1 MRLLRDLWGTSTRR
15 MTIVVILIVLG
26 AAGQAGASALAGAV
40 LVHRSAGFFAVL
52 AAALVAV
59 VLSDLAVSL
68 LMAGLTADWS
78 ADVRRRLCRV
88 ALGQDLPTLETTP
101 VGELLD
107 RIDGDVYQVASAIRN
122 QGTRLAQGLCVGLL
136 SMIVALVVWW
146 PAGVAMLLLTVV
158 LAVSLRRPT
167 ARIGPARMAEEEAWS
182 DLAAVMEEA
191 VHGQDDVRTSLA
203 RPYVLRLYARRAAAV
218 LSRGRLVWVLSAKV
232 ASAATATI
240 RAGIGV
246 VVLGGAWALATGRV
260 DAARLTAIWLLA
272 LAFGA
277 TAEHVSRMVPEIQ
290 EALGAWARVQ
300 LLQRAR
306 QEPVGGVSPT
316 EGDLRIEDLT
326 FTYQEGG
333 RGAALRGLSLTFA
346 RGRSYAL
353 IGRTGSGKSTLAKV
367 LTRAVDVPPGSVYLG
382 DTDLGDLD
390 VEQLRRWVALV
401 PQRTEILAGTL
412 AENVAL
418 FDPDLLDAAARAL
431 DELGLAGW
439 IAELPDGLAT
449 RLGEGGHILSA
460 GQEQLVAFAR
470 ILVRDP
476 HVVILDEAT
485 ARLDPVTEARVQR
498 ATERLL
504 RDRIGIVIAH
514 RLSSVRRCDE
524 VVVLADGAVVEAGPL
539 ETSTRFAEL
548 LATSHAAAYAT
559 AGTAGRAGGGT
570 DLLVGP
576 DPALDW
582 PTDPASAWIEPDNP
596 VGSATAWADPTG
608 PASRWADPSGLAIQP
623 DNPTASAEPD
633 NPTASAEPDN
643 PTVLG
648 EPDNPT
654 VLGEPDKTVRAERD
668 KQIEP
673 TTTRAEL
680 AGSTPAMSGMTRA
693 DPPPL
698 PPVPPARTLRE
709 IFRLC
714 LNDPRYGMAAI
725 GLFLGLSLLGLDGP
739 VLPWLW
745 ADLVDGT
752 GSPYLPA
759 VGIVAGLL
767 VTMPL
772 PYYTHVWFPGWWVRQ
787 MLRIG
792 LRLVHGQTGPRRVS
806 SHTPAE
812 VVAQGGDTE
821 RVVQLA
827 DNVLDQAVALVL
839 VVAMT
844 AVTGSVVPGLF
855 FLGTMVVSGLAATLF
870 GPKLERAARATVAA
884 RAAFATALVS
894 ALSAARTVKLAGA
907 TTAVLRHLASLDV
920 LRSDRQRR
928 EISVQV
934 WARSTPS
941 MASGLLP
948 IGAWALYLGGGL
960 SAGAVLVAVSTLGA
974 ARWFAWTTASLI
986 SQLPSARVWTRRT
999 VAMTGVSTYSAGVP
1013 AVDLAAGTAPAPT
1026 PPPRHPLRRLELRD
1040 FGVVHSDGTV
1050 AVRNVDLTVQRGQL
1064 VLVVGPVGSGKSSL
1078 LRALAGIVHH
1088 TGELAWNGD
1097 PVTEPELFLRPN
1109 QVGYVGQ
1116 LPRVLSGTVAENIA
1130 LGHQVDA
1137 AGAVSTAQLDHD
1149 LVAAGG
1155 GLGLL
1160 IGHKGTRL
1168 SGGQLQRLA
1177 LARALAPRTELL
1189 VADDVS
1195 SALDVTT
1202 ELALWQALRD
1212 HGVTVV
1218 GSTAKR
1224 AALVRA
1230 DHVVVLLGGAVAAQ
1244 GTWQE
1249 LEGDWSHLA
1258 G

>member
-15 MTIVVILIVLG
+15 MTVVVILIALG

-78 ADVRRRLCRV
+78 ADVRRRLCQV
-88 ALGQDLPTLETTP
+88 AFGQDLPTLETTP

-136 SMIVALVVWW
+136 SMVVALVVWW

-306 QEPVGGVSPT
+306 QEPVGGLHPT

-326 FTYQEGG
+326 FRYQESG

-367 LTRAVDVPPGSVYLG
+367 LTRAVDVPPGTVFLG
-382 DTDLGDLD
+382 GTDLGDLD

-449 RLGEGGHILSA
+449 RLGEGGHVLSA

-559 AGTAGRAGGGT
+559 AAPAGRAGGGT

-576 DPALDW
+576 DPND
-582 PTDPASAWIEPDNP
+582 AW
-596 VGSATAWADPTG
+596 PTG
-608 PASRWADPSGLAIQP
+608 PATAWPDPVEP
-623 DNPTASAEPD
+623 AS
-633 NPTASAEPDN
+633 
-643 PTVLG
+643 
-648 EPDNPT
+648 
-654 VLGEPDKTVRAERD
+654 VRAEPAIARA
-668 KQIEP
+668 EP
-673 TTTRAEL
+673 GNPTGRAEL
-680 AGSTPAMSGMTRA
+680 VEPATEPVGANRA

-698 PPVPPARTLRE
+698 PPMPPARTLRE

-714 LNDPRYGMAAI
+714 LNDPRYGMAAV

-827 DNVLDQAVALVL
+827 DNVLDQIVALVL

-928 EISVQV
+928 EIAVQV

-948 IGAWALYLGGGL
+948 IGAWALYLSGGL

-999 VAMTGVSTYSAGVP
+999 VAMTGVSAYSAGVP

-1026 PPPRHPLRRLELRD
+1026 PAPRHPLRRLELRD

-1116 LPRVLSGTVAENIA
+1116 LPRVLSGTVADNIA

-1244 GTWQE
+1244 GTWQD

>member
-1 MRLLRDLWGTSTRR
+1 MRLLRDLWGTSARR
-15 MTIVVILIVLG
+15 MTVVAVLIVLG

-40 LVHRSAGFFAVL
+40 LVHRSSGFFAVL

-68 LMAGLTADWS
+68 LMAGVTADWS

-136 SMIVALVVWW
+136 SMIVAVAVWW
-146 PAGVAMLLLTVV
+146 PAGVAMLLLTVL
-158 LAVSLRRPT
+158 LAAGLRRPT
-167 ARIGPARMAEEEAWS
+167 ARIAPARMREEEAWS

-218 LSRGRLVWVLSAKV
+218 LSRGSLVWVLSARV
-232 ASAATATI
+232 AAAATATI
-240 RAGIGV
+240 RGGIGA
-246 VVLGGAWALATGRV
+246 VVLGGAWALATGRI

-290 EALGAWARVQ
+290 EALGAWARVR
-300 LLQRAR
+300 LLHRAR
-306 QEPVGGVSPT
+306 QEPVGGASPT
-316 EGDLRIEDLT
+316 EGDLRIRDLT
-326 FTYQEGG
+326 FEYEVSGPEGG

-367 LTRAVDVPPGSVYLG
+367 LTRAVDVPSGTVFLG
-382 DTDLGDLD
+382 GTDLCDLD

-418 FDPDLLDAAARAL
+418 YDPELLDAAAKAL

-449 RLGEGGHILSA
+449 RLGEGGHVLSA

-524 VVVLADGAVVEAGPL
+524 VVVLADGAVVESGPL

-548 LATSHAAAYAT
+548 LATSHAAAYA
-559 AGTAGRAGGGT
+559 AVAPMGRAGAGT

-576 DPALDW
+576 DPADAW
-582 PTDPASAWIEPDNP
+582 PSEPP
-596 VGSATAWADPTG
+596 TTGAVPKAGSIAG
-608 PASRWADPSGLAIQP
+608 
-623 DNPTASAEPD
+623 
-633 NPTASAEPDN
+633 
-643 PTVLG
+643 
-648 EPDNPT
+648 
-654 VLGEPDKTVRAERD
+654 
-668 KQIEP
+668 QIEQV
-673 TTTRAEL
+673 
-680 AGSTPAMSGMTRA
+680 TPAAQVGPTRA

-698 PPVPPARTLRE
+698 PPGPPARTLRE

-714 LNDPRYGMAAI
+714 TNDPRYGLAAI

-752 GSPYLPA
+752 GNPYLPA

-767 VTMPL
+767 ITLPL
-772 PYYTHVWFPGWWVRQ
+772 PFYTHVWFPQWWVRQ

-827 DNVLDQAVALVL
+827 DNVLDQAVALGL

-870 GPKLERAARATVAA
+870 GPKLERAAQATVAA
-884 RAAFATALVS
+884 RASFATALVS

-907 TTAVLRHLASLDV
+907 TTAVLRHLAGLDV

-948 IGAWALYLGGGL
+948 IGAWALYLSGSL

-999 VAMTGVSTYSAGVP
+999 VAMTGVSTYSAGVA

-1026 PPPRHPLRRLELRD
+1026 PAPRHPLRRLELRG

-1050 AVRNVDLTVQRGQL
+1050 AVRDVDLTVRRGQL

-1078 LRALAGIVHH
+1078 LRGLAGIVHH

-1116 LPRVLSGTVAENIA
+1116 LPRVLSGTVADNIA

-1149 LVAAGG
+1149 LAAAGG

-1202 ELALWQALRD
+1202 ELALWQALRG

-1230 DHVVVLLGGAVAAQ
+1230 DHVVVLIGGTVAAQ
-1244 GTWQE
+1244 GSWQD
-1249 LEGDWSHLA
+1249 LEGNWSHLA